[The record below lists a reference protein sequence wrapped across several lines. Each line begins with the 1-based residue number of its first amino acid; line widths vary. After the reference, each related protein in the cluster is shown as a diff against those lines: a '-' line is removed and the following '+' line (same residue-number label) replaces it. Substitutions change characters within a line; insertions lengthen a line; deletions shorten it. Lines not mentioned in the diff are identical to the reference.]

1 MVTGLISGGDPAGD
15 EMFTGGLRRVA
26 WGNSKIATIRAK
38 FSNEGRSSCTRRPG
52 EGLDKDGGH

>member
-26 WGNSKIATIRAK
+26 WGNSKMRQ
-38 FSNEGRSSCTRRPG
+38 SGRSSATKEEAVAQGVLER
-52 EGLDKDGGH
+52 D